1 MNMNDYKNVTDR
13 LEPST
18 RCRNEVLSMNK
29 KKKHNIKLTKRGI
42 ALISAA
48 VLAVCGGTAAYAIDK
63 LGVFDR
69 LNNTLNDTYVDERGN
84 EWKKDKIE
92 AHDFEKIS
100 QNAQPLTEPMP
111 LDGDE
116 ISITVESVYCD
127 GNTLILGLSG
137 SLADGNTEGYQYIP
151 FDPVIEMNGK
161 TYSQS
166 TYGIVGQ
173 TSICWLYSKLYLE
186 SGTQNSFLGNVT
198 LTLNDSHK
206 ITDPTDI
213 EFRFHSFRPTS
224 DIYGV
229 YGSDTPKLSDEFA
242 FSLNVTPDE
251 SLVRQINHTFIDSDG
266 YSVPIL
272 SISPVGVQ
280 IQVWDMNEIEEHELP
295 YQKENPNSKLFEIWT
310 DSNGNELEG
319 IGMFHPIVHED
330 GTKAGLRQ
338 PPETDII
345 NIKFY
350 DANSPDENGEPLFV
364 HEMTIDLEN
373 LCVIE

>member
-13 LEPST
+13 LEPSA
-18 RCRNEVLSMNK
+18 RCRNEVLSMTK

-48 VLAVCGGTAAYAIDK
+48 ILAVCGGTAAYAIDK

-84 EWKKDKIE
+84 EWEKDKIE

-100 QNAQPLTEPMP
+100 QTAQVLTEPMP
-111 LDGDE
+111 LDGEE
-116 ISITVESVYCD
+116 ISVTVESVYCD

-151 FDPVIEMNGK
+151 FDPVMEINGK
-161 TYSQS
+161 TYSKSAAS
-166 TYGIVGQ
+166 TVNQ

-186 SGTQNSFLGNVT
+186 SGTQNSFSGNVT
-198 LTLNDSHK
+198 LTLNDNHK
-206 ITDPTDI
+206 ITEATDI
-213 EFRFHSFRPTS
+213 QFRLHSFRPTS

-229 YGSDTPKLSDEFA
+229 YSSDTPKLSDEFA

-251 SLVRQINHTFIDSDG
+251 RLVRHINHTFTDSDG
-266 YSVPIL
+266 YFVPIL
-272 SISPVGVQ
+272 DMSPVGIQ
-280 IQVWDMNEIEEHELP
+280 IQAWNIKELEGHEQP
-295 YQKENPNSKLFEIWT
+295 YQKENPNSKLYEIWT
-310 DSNGNELEG
+310 DSNGNILEG

-330 GTKAGLRQ
+330 GTKAALRQ

-350 DANSPDENGEPLFV
+350 DANNRDENDEPLFV